1 LDNPRGLYVSLKKVD
16 HVRGGSSHRLI
27 GYGVSMSNSI
37 QEFMTK
43 SPHTIGD
50 EQTLDVAK
58 KEMQQF
64 RIRHLPVLRGGMC
77 VGILSER
84 DVTLLQGDGEPLHT
98 LQVKDVCSLDVYTV
112 KGDTPLRDVVL
123 HLANSSIGSA
133 IVIDDR
139 EKVIGIFT
147 LTDACR
153 ALATLLG

>member
-1 LDNPRGLYVSLKKVD
+1 
-16 HVRGGSSHRLI
+16 
-27 GYGVSMSNSI
+27 MSNSI
-37 QEFMTK
+37 KEFMTR

-64 RIRHLPVLRGGMC
+64 RIRHLPVLRGGTC

-84 DVTLLQGDGEPLHT
+84 DIALIQGDGAPLHT
-98 LQVKDVCSLDVYTV
+98 LLVKDVCSLDVYTV
-112 KGDTPLRDVVL
+112 KGETPLKDVAL
-123 HLANSSIGSA
+123 HLAETSIGSA
-133 IVIDDR
+133 VVIDDR

-153 ALATLLG
+153 ALASQLG